1 MPGFPKLSSAH
12 WLRSCH
18 LEGSTEERHCHGS
31 VRIFLV
37 GREYKMPELGK
48 KNHVIMI
55 TSVHLA
61 LQPIQIQPAVDI

>member
-1 MPGFPKLSSAH
+1 MVLSEYF
-12 WLRSCH
+12 WLAENTRCQN
-18 LEGSTEERHCHGS
+18 LE
-31 VRIFLV
+31 
-37 GREYKMPELGK
+37 K